1 MSDQNPLKQYFRR
14 PSIYFKLPSMGKF
27 YSSGIVNIPE
37 NGELPVYPMTAVD
50 EMTVRTPDGLFNGAA
65 VVDLIKSCVPNIIDP
80 WKLNNIDLD
89 ATIIAI
95 KAAAGDGTLA
105 ISSQCPSCSE
115 ETEYNIN
122 LMPIL
127 ANMKN
132 VDYDSVMKVRD
143 LVIKFRPLTY
153 IETNQNGLDQFNIQ
167 KTLATLEDYQ
177 DDEQKSQ
184 VMTNTLKRLG
194 DLVVSIIAST
204 IESISTPESVVTDK
218 NYIIEFL
225 NNCDK
230 NTNNAIK
237 DRSIQLREQ
246 NELDPID
253 IKCPSC
259 AHEYKQKIV
268 LNVTDFFE

>member
-1 MSDQNPLKQYFRR
+1 MTDQNPLKQYFRR
-14 PSIYFKLPSMGKF
+14 PNIYFKLPSMGKF
-27 YSSGIVNIPE
+27 YSPGIVNIPE
-37 NGELPVYPMTAVD
+37 NGELPVYPMTAID

-65 VVDLIKSCVPNIIDP
+65 VVDLIKSCVPNITDP

-95 KAAAGDGTLA
+95 KAAAGDGTLS

-127 ANMKN
+127 SNIKN
-132 VDYDSVMKVRD
+132 VDYDSVMTIRD

-153 IETNQNGLDQFNIQ
+153 FETNKNGLDQFNIQ
-167 KTLATLEDYQ
+167 KTLVTLEEYQ

-184 VMTNTLKRLG
+184 VMTNTLKQLG
-194 DLVVSIIAST
+194 DLVVNIIAST

-253 IKCPSC
+253 VKCPSC
-259 AHEYKQKIV
+259 QNEYKQKIV
-268 LNVTDFFE
+268 LNVTDFFD

>member
-1 MSDQNPLKQYFRR
+1 
-14 PSIYFKLPSMGKF
+14 
-27 YSSGIVNIPE
+27 
-37 NGELPVYPMTAVD
+37 
-50 EMTVRTPDGLFNGAA
+50 
-65 VVDLIKSCVPNIIDP
+65 
-80 WKLNNIDLD
+80 
-89 ATIIAI
+89 
-95 KAAAGDGTLA
+95 
-105 ISSQCPSCSE
+105 
-115 ETEYNIN
+115 
-122 LMPIL
+122 
-127 ANMKN
+127 MKN